1 MAFQNGPDSKGGS
14 AWGQERIVSRQED
27 TLARTAFRNLLKG
40 APPDG
45 IRPVDVGGWGEALE
59 QLNQAYAAGGPETVR
74 AVFSSLAAASPELA
88 RLVSEDPDTDF
99 LLKESPDDEGNAQC
113 VHKLYS
119 ASFAYCP
126 AYGWLY
132 YNGRFWQK
140 EAAEA
145 AVERAIVD
153 TLIRRREAAV
163 WARKEDI
170 VSAAKP
176 SARNVMNCRS
186 LLRSLVVVPVSEFDK
201 VPDYINCNNGVL
213 DLRTGELTAHSPSQY
228 FTYCIPVDYDQS
240 VGCEE
245 WEEFLLS
252 VVDGGPEVVNFLQ
265 EAVGYTLTGHTR
277 EECLFFIH
285 GPARSGKGTF
295 AETLLEMLGRKP
307 MATQADFHTFTRSR
321 ANDANSADLATL
333 KTCRFVVASESGRSQ
348 WLNAAKIKQ
357 LTGGDD
363 VFCALKYR
371 DHFSYR
377 PQYKI
382 WLFSNHPPKV
392 DVTDDAAWYRI
403 RLIEFPHS
411 HAGREDKLLKE
422 RMKAPRMLQQVLAW
436 AVVGAMR
443 WYRRGGLGLEIPQ
456 RVKEVT
462 EQARDRIDYVQQWI
476 ENCVI
481 RLGNSDAF
489 VPNEDLYPSYK
500 EWCEDQG
507 VTPKGNGSLTQALKS
522 KGYRAG
528 ETKKIHGKTHRGC
541 FGIGLLE

>member
-1 MAFQNGPDSKGGS
+1 MRPSTEKGS
-14 AWGQERIVSRQED
+14 IKSTAKDDAAQETI
-27 TLARTAFRNLLKG
+27 LARTAFRKLLEG

-45 IRPVDVGGWGEALE
+45 IGPEDVGGWSEVLE
-59 QLNQAYAAGGPETVR
+59 QLIQAYVVGGPEKVK

-88 RLVSEDPDTDF
+88 RLVSEDPDTSF

-113 VHKLYS
+113 VHRLYS

-132 YNGRFWQK
+132 YNGRFWEQ

-153 TLIRRREAAV
+153 TLIRRRLAAV
-163 WARKEDI
+163 WARKDDI
-170 VSAAKP
+170 VSAARP
-176 SARNVMNCRS
+176 SARNVMNCKS
-186 LLRSLVVVPVSEFDK
+186 LFRSLVVVPVSEFDK
-201 VPDYINCNNGVL
+201 SPDHINCNNGML

-228 FTYCIPVDYDQS
+228 FTYCIPVDYDPS
-240 VGCEE
+240 VGWEE
-245 WEEFLLS
+245 WEEFLLP
-252 VVDGGPEVVNFLQ
+252 VVGGGPEVVNFLQ

-277 EECLFFIH
+277 EECMIYIH

-295 AETLLEMLGRKP
+295 AETTMEMLGRKP
-307 MATQADFHTFTRSR
+307 MATQVDFNTFTRSR

-333 KTCRFVVASESGRSQ
+333 KPCRFVAASESGRSQ
-348 WLNAAKIKQ
+348 WLNAARIKQ

-411 HAGREDKLLKE
+411 HAGCEDKLLKE
-422 RMKAPRMLQQVLAW
+422 RMKGPRMLQQLLAW
-436 AVVGAMR
+436 AVAGAMR
-443 WYRRGGLGLEIPQ
+443 WYRRGSLGLLTPQ
-456 RVKEVT
+456 CVKEAT
-462 EQARDRIDYVQQWI
+462 QEARDRIDYVQQWI
-476 ENCVI
+476 DECVI
-481 RLGNSDAF
+481 RLDNSDAY
-489 VPNEDLYPSYK
+489 VPNEDLYPNY
-500 EWCEDQG
+500 EAWCEDHG
-507 VTPKGNGSLTQALKS
+507 VTPMGSGSLTQALKT
-522 KGYRAG
+522 KGYLAG
-528 ETKKIHGKTHRGC
+528 ESKKIDGKTHRGC